1 MCAALGRSILAKMA
15 CGVHAKPADTLTM
28 VDGKYAIQGRRRSS
42 DAIDD
47 SLPKNQWPM
56 AIVKEIFK
64 SSDGLV

>member
-15 CGVHAKPADTLTM
+15 CGVHAKPADTLGL
-28 VDGKYAIQGRRRSS
+28 VDGKYSIQRRRSS

-47 SLPKNQWPM
+47 SLPRNQWPM

-64 SSDGLV
+64 KRRTRA